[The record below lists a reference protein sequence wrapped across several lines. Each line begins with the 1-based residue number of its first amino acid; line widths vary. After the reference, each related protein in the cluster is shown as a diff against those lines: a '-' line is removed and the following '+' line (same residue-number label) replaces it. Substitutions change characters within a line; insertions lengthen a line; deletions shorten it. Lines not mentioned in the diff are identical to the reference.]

1 MLDKAVE
8 GLGWGLKKAVSPL
21 AGLSWKAKLGIG
33 AGLGLYGANSFV
45 SESMKTFEDRSGLPV
60 NPNARFGGF
69 GKAAAMNRVFSM
81 ARNQPALTDS
91 AFMSKMQEGF
101 VGDALFGGGLFS
113 GTMAAGGLAAGALG
127 VGAFGA
133 LKAREWEENSFLKK
147 NNLTR
152 DEFKWMQQNK
162 DQLGPNVDP
171 EIKKRIDNK
180 GRAPSRGGA
189 SLWSQVKDGF
199 GVIKE
204 KSTETMD
211 NFRMARN
218 KFALGSDITKA
229 IGVEERRAK
238 TLKKT
243 VDTMIPDLVDDALEK
258 KMGVGPQT
266 EYFRSSRLGGLQE
279 EIKDPRRAGLEKRID
294 ELKPFDDDLKKR
306 SLVLDEKAAREAELL
321 KKADIQDATNVSTPH
336 EKEIDRLQSEH
347 RTKLKERNAIRGA
360 IGDDVRVHNYES
372 GNQYRQ
378 TSEIKKEIGAVQKVR
393 DDIGKPIRRDLLEK
407 AIDTNKSH
415 ANQHLELK
423 GDDLSVKESSIERFK
438 QRYISKKAEKFSGWG
453 GLFSESGEGLSKTF
467 TSGKGANFVIGD
479 KVGSLGTKGMLGLGV
494 AALGV
499 AAIGGI
505 GASIGNMNLENK
517 MTLARNFADSMD
529 FQRNLQGQD
538 YASSVNESHRVDDV
552 MLFGSGEGK
561 SLRGV
566 NLGATGSLALA
577 AHKTRRA

>member
-33 AGLGLYGANSFV
+33 AGVGLYGASSFM

-60 NPNARFGGF
+60 NPNTRFGGF

-101 VGDALFGGGLFS
+101 AGDALFGGGLFS

-147 NNLTR
+147 NNITR
-152 DEFKWMQQNK
+152 EEFKWMQKNK

-180 GRAPSRGGA
+180 GRAPSKGGA

-238 TLKKT
+238 TLTKT

-266 EYFRSSRLGGLQE
+266 EYFRSSRLEGLQE
-279 EIKDPRRAGLEKRID
+279 EIKDPRRAGLEKRDHRLDLYDD
-294 ELKPFDDDLKKR
+294 EIKK
-306 SLVLDEKAAREAELL
+306 SNQVLDQRVAREAEFL
-321 KKADIQDATNVSTPH
+321 KKADIQNTQVVNPH
-336 EKEIDRLQSEH
+336 EKEISRLQNLH
-347 RTKLKERNAIRGA
+347 GKKVKDQALRQGVLN
-360 IGDDVRVHNYES
+360 DDARVYEQES
-372 GNQYRQ
+372 AKQYRRA
-378 TSEIKKEIGAVQKVR
+378 SDIEKEIGSVQKAR
-393 DDIGKPIRRDLLEK
+393 DDIGRPIRRDLLEK
-407 AIDTNKSH
+407 AIDTNKNH
-415 ANQHLELK
+415 INQHLELK
-423 GDDLSVKESSIERFK
+423 GDDLSVKESSIESFK
-438 QRYISKKAEKFSGWG
+438 KNYISKKAESFSGWG
-453 GLFSESGEGLSKTF
+453 GRFRESGEGLSKTF
-467 TSGKGANFVIGD
+467 TSGKGASLVIGD
-479 KVGSLGTKGMLGLGV
+479 KVGSLGTKGMLGLGI

-538 YASSVNESHRVDDV
+538 YASSVNESHRVDDL